1 MVYIKPFVFIFF
13 NLLSGFLMV
22 FIIKA
27 FLFIPRKEK
36 RLFGKKVIGT
46 PAFAYRKKIWLIKK
60 MEKMLSD
67 YIRDSK
73 DESED
78 SRISKWEQEAFQ
90 KAWDKFEFLEKIKY
104 LPRVFKE
111 KIRYFLSVIVFEI
124 VKQFLRT
131 FIPYLMEKYE
141 ATKYI
146 QLLDKKLDME
156 IIRDYFNRYV
166 YKYMLIV
173 SLSFFFL
180 IGLGNMIIYL
190 IIK

>member
-1 MVYIKPFVFIFF
+1 
-13 NLLSGFLMV
+13 MV

-36 RLFGKKVIGT
+36 CLFGKRVIGT
-46 PAFAYRKKIWLIKK
+46 PAFAYRKKIWLIRKLD
-60 MEKMLSD
+60 KMLSD

-73 DESED
+73 DESGN
-78 SRISKWEQEAFQ
+78 SRVSKWEQEAFN
-90 KAWDKFEFLEKIKY
+90 KAWDKFEFLENIKY
-104 LPRVFKE
+104 LPHVFKE

-146 QLLDKKLDME
+146 
-156 IIRDYFNRYV
+156 
-166 YKYMLIV
+166 
-173 SLSFFFL
+173 
-180 IGLGNMIIYL
+180 LGNMIIYL